1 MDEKE
6 KIKEV
11 VREREEKIEL
21 LNRSFDEKDKL
32 IQDLESRFVLIALR
46 LLSIVFVLLLYCLDD
61 FSQFAFE
68 LKYQKVIHILC
79 DKF

>member
-11 VREREEKIEL
+11 VKEREEKIEL

-32 IQDLESRFVLIALR
+32 IQDLESRFVLIALHCDCICVTFISCLISLR
-46 LLSIVFVLLLYCLDD
+46 LHLN
-61 FSQFAFE
+61 
-68 LKYQKVIHILC
+68 
-79 DKF
+79 

>member
-6 KIKEV
+6 KIKDV
-11 VREREEKIEL
+11 VKEREEKIEL

-46 LLSIVFVLLLYCLDD
+46 FK
-61 FSQFAFE
+61 
-68 LKYQKVIHILC
+68 LKYKKEFRFYVTN
-79 DKF
+79 F

>member
-11 VREREEKIEL
+11 VKEREEKIEL

-46 LLSIVFVLLLYCLDD
+46 FK
-61 FSQFAFE
+61 
-68 LKYQKVIHILC
+68 LKYQKGIQILC
-79 DKF
+79 DKLLMAFWLQLDIFQELILLNS

>member
-11 VREREEKIEL
+11 VKEREEKIEL

-32 IQDLESRFVLIALR
+32 MQDLESRFVLIAVLIALR
-46 LLSIVFVLLLYCLDD
+46 RD
-61 FSQFAFE
+61 FICVTFIMFGSQSAC
-68 LKYQKVIHILC
+68 I
-79 DKF
+79 